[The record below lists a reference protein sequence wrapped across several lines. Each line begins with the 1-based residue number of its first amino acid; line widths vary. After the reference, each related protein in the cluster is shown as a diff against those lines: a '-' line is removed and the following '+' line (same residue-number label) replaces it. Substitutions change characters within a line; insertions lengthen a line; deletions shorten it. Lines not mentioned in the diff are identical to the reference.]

1 VTETIQT
8 LEASRTDPSLHC
20 SSLDSSSGSVHGDTR
35 KVLLI
40 SNRVMHYRVPVYNYF
55 HRRFCESG
63 YEFSVLA
70 DELSGDNQKP
80 IEFGLQQLP
89 FDFLKYRKV
98 IRDLR
103 PAAVILFLHMKD
115 RIIWPL
121 IHWLKVRRIPF
132 AFWTKGGNW
141 DDPDSRLK
149 YCLFNYIHAL
159 SDGLILYSTACKNF
173 IHPRFHAKAFVANN
187 TLNFESFPRVAE
199 SKEEIKRELGIPFAK
214 TVLFMGNMAADSG
227 RKRVDHLIEI
237 FRNLQREDVGLV
249 LVGPGMSPDLQR
261 RLNPRNTRY
270 FGNLQDPEDRQINR
284 LCKMADLCA
293 IPGHVGL
300 GLNQAFYWG
309 LPVITEEGHHP
320 PEIAYLK
327 PGRNGFIVPSGALA
341 AFEQR
346 MLEVLDNDE
355 FRAELSRNA
364 ALDIRNDASPE
375 IMFQGF
381 HQCVERL
388 AGEQNHGRH

>member
-1 VTETIQT
+1 MQALPAT
-8 LEASRTDPSLHC
+8 LTDASSHSNC
-20 SSLDSSSGSVHGDTR
+20 ESVQRDTR
-35 KVLLI
+35 RVLLI

-55 HRRFCESG
+55 HKRFRESG
-63 YEFSVLA
+63 YEFSVIA
-70 DELSGDNQKP
+70 DRLSGENQKP
-80 IEFGLQQLP
+80 VEFGLQQLP

-121 IHWLKVRRIPF
+121 IHWLKVRRVPF

-141 DDPDSRLK
+141 DDPDSWLK

-159 SDGLILYSTACKNF
+159 SDGLILYSAACKDF
-173 IHPRFHAKAFVANN
+173 IHPRFHSKAFVANN
-187 TLNFESFPRVAE
+187 TLNFESFPHVAE

-214 TVLFMGNMAADSG
+214 TVLFMGNMAADNG
-227 RKRVDHLIEI
+227 RKRVDHLVDI
-237 FRNLQREDVGLV
+237 FRNLTREDVGL
-249 LVGPGMSPDLQR
+249 LLAGPGMRPDLQR
-261 RLNPRNTRY
+261 RLNSRNTRY
-270 FGNLQDPEDRQINR
+270 FGNLQDPDDLQISR
-284 LCKMADLCA
+284 LCKMADVCA

-327 PGRNGFIVPSGALA
+327 PGRNGFIVPSGSLA
-341 AFEQR
+341 AFEER
-346 MLEVLDNDE
+346 ILEVLDHDE
-355 FRAELSRNA
+355 LRAQLSRNA
-364 ALDIRNDASPE
+364 AVDIREEASPE

-381 HQCVERL
+381 HQCVERI
-388 AGEQNHGRH
+388 AGEQDYRRR

>member
-1 VTETIQT
+1 MQVLQ
-8 LEASRTDPSLHC
+8 ASLTDPSSH
-20 SSLDSSSGSVHGDTR
+20 SSSESVQGATR

-55 HRRFCESG
+55 HKRFRDSG
-63 YEFSVLA
+63 YEFSVLT
-70 DELSGDNQKP
+70 DRLSGDNQKP

-89 FDFLKYRKV
+89 FDFLKYRTV
-98 IRDLR
+98 IRDLK

-141 DDPDSRLK
+141 DDPDNRLK

-159 SDGLILYSTACKNF
+159 SDGLILYSTACKDF
-173 IHPRFHAKAFVANN
+173 IHPRFHSKVFVANN

-214 TVLFMGNMAADSG
+214 TVLFMGNMAADKG

-237 FRNLQREDVGLV
+237 FRNLPREDVGLI
-249 LVGPGMSPDLQR
+249 LAGPGISPDLQR

-270 FGNLQDPEDRQINR
+270 FGNLQDPEDRQISR

-341 AFEQR
+341 AFEER
-346 MLEVLDNDE
+346 MLEVLDHDE
-355 FRAELSRNA
+355 LRARLSRNA
-364 ALDIRNDASPE
+364 AVDIRQEASPE
-375 IMFQGF
+375 VMFQGF
-381 HQCVERL
+381 HQCVERI
-388 AGEQNHGRH
+388 AGD

>member
-1 VTETIQT
+1 MQALQASLTDASLVSTSESVDSET
-8 LEASRTDPSLHC
+8 R
-20 SSLDSSSGSVHGDTR
+20 R
-35 KVLLI
+35 VLLI

-55 HRRFCESG
+55 HKRFREFG
-63 YEFSVLA
+63 YEFSVIT
-70 DELSGDNQKP
+70 DRLSGDNQKLV
-80 IEFGLQQLP
+80 EFGLQQLP
-89 FDFLKYRKV
+89 FEFLKYRKV
-98 IRDLR
+98 IRDLK

-115 RIIWPL
+115 RMIWPL

-141 DDPDSRLK
+141 DNPDSRLK

-159 SDGLILYSTACKNF
+159 SDGLILYSEACKDY
-173 IHPRFHAKAFVANN
+173 IHPRFHSKAFIANN
-187 TLNFESFPRVAE
+187 TLNFESFPRIAD
-199 SKEEIKRELGIPFAK
+199 SKEQIKRELGIPFAK
-214 TVLFMGNMAADSG
+214 TVLFMGNMAADNG
-227 RKRVDHLIEI
+227 RKRVDHLVEI
-237 FRNLQREDVGLV
+237 FRNLAREDVGLV
-249 LVGPGMSPDLQR
+249 LAGPGMSADLQR

-270 FGNLQDPEDRQINR
+270 FGNLQDPEDHQISR

-341 AFEQR
+341 AFEER
-346 MLEVLDNDE
+346 MLEVLDHDE
-355 FRAELSRNA
+355 LRAQLSRNA
-364 ALDIRNDASPE
+364 AVDIRQEASPE
-375 IMFQGF
+375 GMFQGF
-381 HQCVERL
+381 YQCVEMI
-388 AGEQNHGRH
+388 AGEQAHHHH

>member
-1 VTETIQT
+1 MHAIQES
-8 LEASRTDPSLHC
+8 LADASLH
-20 SSLDSSSGSVHGDTR
+20 SSGESAQGDTR
-35 KVLLI
+35 RVLLI

-55 HRRFCESG
+55 HKRFREFG
-63 YEFSVLA
+63 YEFSVIA
-70 DELSGDNQKP
+70 DRLGGDNQKP

-98 IRDLR
+98 IRDLK

-115 RIIWPL
+115 RITWPL
-121 IHWLKVRRIPF
+121 IHWLKLQRIPF

-159 SDGLILYSTACKNF
+159 SDGLILYSAACKDF
-173 IHPRFHAKAFVANN
+173 IHPRFHSKTFIANN
-187 TLNFESFPRVAE
+187 TLNFESFPRVAD
-199 SKEEIKRELGIPFAK
+199 SKEQIKRELGIPFAK
-214 TVLFMGNMAADSG
+214 TVLFMGNMAADNG
-227 RKRVDHLIEI
+227 RKRVDHLVEM
-237 FRNLQREDVGLV
+237 FRNLTREDVGLV
-249 LVGPGMSPDLQR
+249 LAGPGMSPDLQR

-270 FGNLQDPEDRQINR
+270 FGNLQDPEDRQISR

-341 AFEQR
+341 AFEER
-346 MLEVLDNDE
+346 ILEVLDHDE
-355 FRAELSRNA
+355 LRAQLSRNA
-364 ALDIRNDASPE
+364 AVDIRQEASPE
-375 IMFQGF
+375 GMFQGF
-381 HQCVERL
+381 HQCVERI
-388 AGEQNHGRH
+388 AGKQNHRRRSSV

>member
-1 VTETIQT
+1 MQVLQVS
-8 LEASRTDPSLHC
+8 LTDPSLH
-20 SSLDSSSGSVHGDTR
+20 SSSECVQGATR

-55 HRRFCESG
+55 HKRFRDSG
-63 YEFSVLA
+63 YEFSVLT
-70 DELSGDNQKP
+70 DRLSGDNQKP
-80 IEFGLQQLP
+80 IEFGLRQLP
-89 FDFLKYRKV
+89 FDFLKYRTV
-98 IRDLR
+98 IRDLK
-103 PAAVILFLHMKD
+103 PAAVILFLHIKD

-141 DDPDSRLK
+141 DDPDNRLK
-149 YCLFNYIHAL
+149 YCLFNYVHAL
-159 SDGLILYSTACKNF
+159 SDGLILYSTACKDF
-173 IHPRFHAKAFVANN
+173 IHPRFHSKVFVANN

-214 TVLFMGNMAADSG
+214 TVLFMGNMAADQG
-227 RKRVDHLIEI
+227 RKRVDHLVEI
-237 FRNLQREDVGLV
+237 FRNLTREDVGLV
-249 LVGPGMSPDLQR
+249 LAGPGMRPDLQR

-270 FGNLQDPEDRQINR
+270 FGNLQDPEDRQISR

-327 PGRNGFIVPSGALA
+327 PGRNGFIVPSGALG
-341 AFEQR
+341 AFEER
-346 MLEVLDNDE
+346 MLEVLDHDE
-355 FRAELSRNA
+355 LRARLSRNA
-364 ALDIRNDASPE
+364 AVDIRQEASPE
-375 IMFQGF
+375 VMFQGF
-381 HQCVERL
+381 HQCVERI
-388 AGEQNHGRH
+388 AGD

>member
-1 VTETIQT
+1 MQALQDSITDT
-8 LEASRTDPSLHC
+8 LYSGC
-20 SSLDSSSGSVHGDTR
+20 DSVRGDTR
-35 KVLLI
+35 RVLLL

-55 HRRFCESG
+55 HKRFREFG
-63 YEFSVLA
+63 YEFSVIA
-70 DELSGDNQKP
+70 DRLSGDNQKP

-98 IRDLR
+98 IRELK
-103 PAAVILFLHMKD
+103 PTAVILFLHLKD
-115 RIIWPL
+115 RITWPL
-121 IHWLKVRRIPF
+121 IHWLKVQRIPF

-159 SDGLILYSTACKNF
+159 SDGLILYSADCKDF
-173 IHPRFHAKAFVANN
+173 IHPRFHSKAFIANN
-187 TLNFESFPRVAE
+187 TLNFESFPHVAD

-214 TVLFMGNMAADSG
+214 TVLFMGNMAANNG
-227 RKRVDHLIEI
+227 RKRVDHLVEM
-237 FRNLQREDVGLV
+237 FRNLTREDVGLV
-249 LVGPGMSPDLQR
+249 LAGPGMSPELQR

-270 FGNLQDPEDRQINR
+270 FGNLQDPEDRQISR

-327 PGRNGFIVPSGALA
+327 PGRNGFIVPSGSLA

-346 MLEVLDNDE
+346 ILDVLDDDE
-355 FRAELSRNA
+355 LRAQLSRNA
-364 ALDIRNDASPE
+364 ALDIRQEASPE
-375 IMFQGF
+375 GMFQGF
-381 HQCVERL
+381 YQCVDRIAGAQSHRRRL
-388 AGEQNHGRH
+388 SV

>member
-1 VTETIQT
+1 MQT
-8 LEASRTDPSLHC
+8 LQASLTDASLH
-20 SSLDSSSGSVHGDTR
+20 SSCESVQADTR
-35 KVLLI
+35 RVLLI

-55 HRRFCESG
+55 HKRFRESG
-63 YEFSVLA
+63 YEFSVIA
-70 DELSGDNQKP
+70 DRLSGDNQKP
-80 IEFGLQQLP
+80 VEFGLQQLP
-89 FDFLKYRKV
+89 FDFPKYRKV

-159 SDGLILYSTACKNF
+159 SDGLILYSAACKDF
-173 IHPRFHAKAFVANN
+173 IHPRFHSKAFIANN

-199 SKEEIKRELGIPFAK
+199 SKEEIKLQLGIPFAK
-214 TVLFMGNMAADSG
+214 TVLFMGNMAADNG
-227 RKRVDHLIEI
+227 RKRVDHLVEI
-237 FRNLQREDVGLV
+237 FRNLTREDVGLV
-249 LVGPGMSPDLQR
+249 LAGPGMSPDLQR
-261 RLNPRNTRY
+261 RLNPRNTLY
-270 FGNLQDPEDRQINR
+270 FGNLQDPEDRQISR

-327 PGRNGFIVPSGALA
+327 PGRNGFIVPGGALA
-341 AFEQR
+341 AFEER
-346 MLEVLDNDE
+346 MLEVLDDDE
-355 FRAELSRNA
+355 LRAQLSRNA
-364 ALDIRNDASPE
+364 AVDIRQEASPE
-375 IMFQGF
+375 VMFQGF
-381 HQCVERL
+381 HQCMERI
-388 AGEQNHGRH
+388 ARAQNHRRR

>member
-1 VTETIQT
+1 MQSFQ
-8 LEASRTDPSLHC
+8 ASPKDQSLH
-20 SSLDSSSGSVHGDTR
+20 SSSESLRTDTR

-40 SNRVMHYRVPVYNYF
+40 SNRLMHYRVPVYNYF
-55 HRRFCESG
+55 HKRFCESG
-63 YEFSVLA
+63 YEFSVIT
-70 DELSGDNQKP
+70 DRLSRDNQKS

-89 FDFLKYRKV
+89 FDFLKYRKL
-98 IRDLR
+98 IRDMR

-149 YCLFNYIHAL
+149 YCLFNYIHAI
-159 SDGLILYSTACKNF
+159 SDGLILYSPACKDF
-173 IHPRFHAKAFVANN
+173 IHPCFHSKAFVANN
-187 TLNFESFPRVAE
+187 TLNFEAFPRVAE
-199 SKEEIKRELGIPFAK
+199 SKEEIKRELGITFAK
-214 TVLFMGNMAADSG
+214 TVLFMGNMAADNG

-237 FRNLQREDVGLV
+237 FRNLSRKDVGLV
-249 LVGPGMSPDLQR
+249 LAGPGMSLDLQR

-270 FGNLQDPEDRQINR
+270 FGNLQDPEDLQISR

-327 PGRNGFIVPSGALA
+327 PGRNGFIVPSGALSV
-341 AFEQR
+341 FEQR
-346 MLEVLDNDE
+346 MLEMLDHDE
-355 FRAELSRNA
+355 LRAQFSRNA
-364 ALDIRNDASPE
+364 AVDIRTEASPE
-375 IMFQGF
+375 VMFQGF
-381 HQCVERL
+381 YQCVERI
-388 AGEQNHGRH
+388 AGEPNHRSPRKRVWKS

>member
-1 VTETIQT
+1 MQALPAT
-8 LEASRTDPSLHC
+8 LTDASSH
-20 SSLDSSSGSVHGDTR
+20 SSCESVQRDTR
-35 KVLLI
+35 RVLLI

-55 HRRFCESG
+55 HKRFRESG
-63 YEFSVLA
+63 YEFSVIA
-70 DELSGDNQKP
+70 DRLSGDNQKP
-80 IEFGLQQLP
+80 VEFGLQQLP

-121 IHWLKVRRIPF
+121 IHWLKVRRVPF

-141 DDPDSRLK
+141 DDPDSWLK

-159 SDGLILYSTACKNF
+159 SDGLILYSAACKDF
-173 IHPRFHAKAFVANN
+173 IHPRFHSKAFVANN
-187 TLNFESFPRVAE
+187 TLNFESFPPVAE

-214 TVLFMGNMAADSG
+214 TVLFMGNMAADNG
-227 RKRVDHLIEI
+227 RKRVDHLVDI
-237 FRNLQREDVGLV
+237 FQRVTREDVGLV
-249 LVGPGMSPDLQR
+249 LGGPGMRPDLQR
-261 RLNPRNTRY
+261 RLNSRNTRY
-270 FGNLQDPEDRQINR
+270 FGNLQDPDDRQISR

-320 PEIAYLK
+320 PEITYLK
-327 PGRNGFIVPSGALA
+327 PGRNGFIVPSGSLS
-341 AFEQR
+341 AFEER
-346 MLEVLDNDE
+346 MLEVLDHDE
-355 FRAELSRNA
+355 LRVQLSRNA
-364 ALDIRNDASPE
+364 AVDIREEASPE

-381 HQCVERL
+381 HQCVERI
-388 AGEQNHGRH
+388 AGEQDYRRC